1 MRGPS
6 PSKDVR
12 LPPLAAI
19 QAFEAAA
26 RLGSFERASEELFVT
41 ASAIGKRIAAL
52 EALLNVSLF
61 IRSSR
66 GATLSAAGREYLE
79 QVRTALDLLS
89 DASLHKRGEPKLEP
103 LRVVSTPTFARQ
115 VLIPYL
121 PSFTAAHPDVELEIL
136 LSIPY
141 LDIMPPNAD
150 VWIRF
155 GSGKY
160 PGLHAQ
166 RLTSDPV
173 FAVCSPDYR
182 DAHGPFLRPAD
193 LANAA
198 LLRCPMEPWRPWLA
212 AAGLDWPEP
221 ARGVWLVD
229 LGMMLAA
236 ARAGQ
241 GIALTRRSLAAE
253 WLDEGKLL
261 RVLDIDTPG
270 ESQYYLC
277 TEISRPPR
285 GAAQAFSLWLGEV
298 CERASQWPRGL
309 PAKPE

>member
-52 EALLNVSLF
+52 EALLDVSLF

-66 GATLSAAGREYLE
+66 GATLSSAGREYLD

-89 DASLHKRGEPKLEP
+89 DASLHKRGEPKPEP

-121 PSFTAAHPDVELEIL
+121 PSFTAAHPDIELEIM

-150 VWIRF
+150 VKKTIVAR
-155 GSGKY
+155 SARR
-160 PGLHAQ
+160 PDMRPSATPRTTAPTREDTMAVRCAQ
-166 RLTSDPV
+166 R
-173 FAVCSPDYR
+173 
-182 DAHGPFLRPAD
+182 GP
-193 LANAA
+193 
-198 LLRCPMEPWRPWLA
+198 
-212 AAGLDWPEP
+212 
-221 ARGVWLVD
+221 
-229 LGMMLAA
+229 
-236 ARAGQ
+236 
-241 GIALTRRSLAAE
+241 
-253 WLDEGKLL
+253 
-261 RVLDIDTPG
+261 
-270 ESQYYLC
+270 
-277 TEISRPPR
+277 
-285 GAAQAFSLWLGEV
+285 
-298 CERASQWPRGL
+298 
-309 PAKPE
+309 

>member
-1 MRGPS
+1 MRGSP

-52 EALLNVSLF
+52 EALLEVSLF

-66 GATLSAAGREYLE
+66 GTALSAAGREYLE
-79 QVRTALDLLS
+79 QVRTALALLS
-89 DASLHKRGEPKLEP
+89 DASLHKRGEPKPEP

-115 VLIPYL
+115 VLIPSL
-121 PSFTAAHPDVELEIL
+121 PGFTAAHPEVELEIM

-141 LDIMPPNAD
+141 LDITPPDAD
-150 VWIRF
+150 VWVRF
-155 GSGKY
+155 GSGRY
-160 PGLHAQ
+160 PGLLAQ
-166 RLTSDPV
+166 PLTVDPV
-173 FAVCSPDYR
+173 FAVCSPGYL
-182 DAHGPFLRPAD
+182 ANHGPFHRPAD
-193 LANAA
+193 LARAQ
-198 LLRCPMEPWRPWLA
+198 LLRCPMEPWRPWLD

-221 ARGVWLVD
+221 SRGVWLVD

-241 GIALTRRSLAAE
+241 GIALTRRTLAAE
-253 WLDEGKLL
+253 WLDEGKLV
-261 RVLDIDTPG
+261 RVLDVEVPG
-270 ESQYYLC
+270 ESQYHLC
-277 TEISRPPR
+277 TEASRPP
-285 GAAQAFSLWLGEV
+285 GPAAQAFSLWLAKV
-298 CERASQWPRGL
+298 CRAASQWPTAR
-309 PAKPE
+309 PE

>member
-52 EALLNVSLF
+52 EAQLDVTLF

-66 GATLSAAGREYLE
+66 GATLSAAGHEYLE
-79 QVRTALDLLS
+79 QVRTALALLS
-89 DASLHKRGEPKLEP
+89 DASLHQRGEPKLEP

-115 VLIPYL
+115 VLIPAL
-121 PSFTAAHPDVELEIL
+121 PGFTADHPEVELEIL

-160 PGLHAQ
+160 PGLQA
-166 RLTSDPV
+166 RPLTADPV
-173 FAVCSPDYR
+173 FAVCAPAYR
-182 DAHGPFLRPAD
+182 DSHGPFAQPQD
-193 LANAA
+193 LSRAA

-241 GIALTRRSLAAE
+241 GIALTRRTLAAE
-253 WLDEGKLL
+253 WLDEGKLV
-261 RVLDIDTPG
+261 RVLDIETAG

-277 TEISRPPR
+277 TEASRPPG
-285 GAAQAFSLWLGEV
+285 GAVQAFSLWLAAV
-298 CERASQWPRGL
+298 CERAAQWPRAASAG
-309 PAKPE
+309 AE